1 MTKLRTR
8 AFQISSNAALAVLR
22 RLDRYLNGSN
32 TGRTVAEA
40 RLDPYTGSA
49 MLRERGPVLR
59 SYASRGWFVVGFDA
73 VKDAFKDP
81 RLSNDVRKNRFLV
94 RVLSAASGGNPV
106 PTLDNPSMVTLDA
119 PDHTR
124 LRKLVSQGFTQKY
137 IRSLEPAIQT
147 IVDECLDGLAADSE
161 PFDIIKRLARPLP
174 AIVIAEMLGLPRED
188 REQFQAW
195 SNDLLGLTAIDNP
208 QLITRAAAANA
219 EVIEY
224 LKGIVDRKRANPDG
238 GFITQLIS
246 AEEEGDSLTAAEMY
260 STCALLLS
268 AGHETTTRLIANG
281 LYLLLTHPEQMAMLR
296 EDRTLMDNAIEEMLR
311 FEPPVQFMVRFALE
325 DLEFYGS
332 PIKKNQLLM
341 LLIGSANRDEAA
353 NSNADRF
360 DITRESPQHVGFGH
374 GPHLC
379 LGLAL
384 ARLEARVAFNTV
396 LDRFPNL
403 SLVADTVEWSQH
415 ALVRGVDHMLV
426 EPGAQAMGNT
436 PGNLSRVSPS
446 AGL

>member
-1 MTKLRTR
+1 MSLTTR
-8 AFQISSNAALAVLR
+8 AFQVSSNAALVVLR
-22 RLDRYLNGSN
+22 RLDRYINGSN
-32 TGRTVAEA
+32 TGRSVAEA
-40 RLDPYTGSA
+40 RIDPYTGYA

-81 RLSNDVRKNRFLV
+81 RFSNDVRKNRFLV

-124 LRKLVSQGFTQKY
+124 LRKLVSQGFTQRY
-137 IRSLEPAIQT
+137 IRSLESTISE
-147 IVDECLDGLAADSE
+147 IVDECLEGLAADSP
-161 PFDIIKRLARPLP
+161 PFDIIERLARPLP

-188 REQFQAW
+188 RAQFQDW

-208 QLITRAAAANA
+208 KLITRAAAANA

-224 LKGIVDRKRANPDG
+224 LKGIVERKRSQSGD
-238 GFITQLIS
+238 GFISSLIA
-246 AEEEGDSLTAAEMY
+246 AEEEGDRLTAEELYA
-260 STCALLLS
+260 TCALLLS

-281 LYLLLTHPEQMAMLR
+281 LYLLLTHPQQLAALQA
-296 EDRTLMDNAIEEMLR
+296 DRSLMDNAIEEMLR

-325 DLEFYGS
+325 DLQFYGKS
-332 PIKKNQLLM
+332 IKKNQLLL
-341 LLIGSANRDEAA
+341 LLIGSANRDEGA
-353 NSNADRF
+353 NPEAGTF
-360 DITRESPQHVGFGH
+360 DITRENVQHVGFGH

-384 ARLEARVAFNTV
+384 ARLEARVAFNRV
-396 LDRFPNL
+396 LDRFPGL
-403 SLVADTVEWSQH
+403 QLAGEPVVWSQH
-415 ALVRGVDHMLV
+415 ALVRGVDRMMV
-426 EPGAQAMGNT
+426 RP
-436 PGNLSRVSPS
+436 
-446 AGL
+446 